1 MVGGVKQTRRSSHT
15 HAALKNFVFFVMV
28 VCGDTLGNLLLAL
41 SMNRTSIPAA
51 TPVLQHVLSA
61 LSNPRLLGGTA
72 LLTLA
77 LFSRLSLYTWADL
90 TYVLPV
96 TASGYVITALLSK
109 FVLHEYISNKRWI
122 GVVLISL
129 GVMIVTRTPVDT
141 KHIKGDARQ

>member
-1 MVGGVKQTRRSSHT
+1 MRRASPKHST
-15 HAALKNFVFFVMV
+15 LKNVVFFVLV

-41 SMNRTSIPAA
+41 SMNRNSSHAA
-51 TPVLQHVLSA
+51 TSFLHHILLA
-61 LSNPRLLGGTA
+61 LANPRLLGGTG

-77 LFSRLSLYTWADL
+77 LLSRLSLYTWADL

-109 FVLHEYISNKRWI
+109 FVLHEYISDKRWI

-129 GVMIVTRTPVDT
+129 GVMIVARTPVDT
-141 KHIKGDARQ
+141 KHAKGEMRK